1 MYLLVKYATCVYFT
15 NKLFTSQVAQHSL
28 VLVYAFSYTFLPT
41 RDPSTLL
48 FRPTEN
54 NLAPPTLHFLPLTDE
69 LGRVRLKHSS
79 GRGSDYINA
88 SFIDLN
94 THTLTQYTHNI
105 HTPVYEHIHMI
116 NSGISLPRATNSVEP
131 TLQPNTHCLV
141 Q

>member
-1 MYLLVKYATCVYFT
+1 MFIFT
-15 NKLFTSQVAQHSL
+15 NELFTSQVAQHSL

-48 FRPTEN
+48 FLPTEN
-54 NLAPPTLHFLPLTDE
+54 NLVPPTLHSLSLTDE

-88 SFIDLN
+88 SFIDVS
-94 THTLTQYTHNI
+94 THTHMHTHSHN
-105 HTPVYEHIHMI
+105 TYSYEHKYQLWYRYV
-116 NSGISLPRATNSVEP
+116 SLLRATNSVEP